1 MVCKRT
7 VTSQYHDPTT
17 PGRLDS
23 THDDGINSSSFEQL
37 RVRHSRYESV
47 YRNGTHARIHGR
59 NGSYARRTLAKL
71 TRLECGTRA
80 GWQCKFIQNSKEPSA
95 RSTSSSSSL
104 VSFSFPRSSLP
115 LPGKTPAVTGM
126 LGSPR
131 KTADYT
137 PENSALRRFV
147 PIDR

>member
-1 MVCKRT
+1 MT
-7 VTSQYHDPTT
+7 
-17 PGRLDS
+17 
-23 THDDGINSSSFEQL
+23 NSATLRWDKFL
-37 RVRHSRYESV
+37 RVLFLGAQGAAFAIRKRI
-47 YRNGTHARIHGR
+47 NGTHARTRR

-95 RSTSSSSSL
+95 RSTSPCSPHVSPDFSPSL
-104 VSFSFPRSSLP
+104 FSVSFSFSFPVVFA